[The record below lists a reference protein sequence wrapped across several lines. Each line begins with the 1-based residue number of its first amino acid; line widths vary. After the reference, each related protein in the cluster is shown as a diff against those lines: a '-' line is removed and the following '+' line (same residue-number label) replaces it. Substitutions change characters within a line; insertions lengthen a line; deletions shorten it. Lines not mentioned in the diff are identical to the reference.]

1 MSMESRWIVALSL
14 CAGIVLSASARAAEA
29 HEAGPQQSNASSTEQ
44 ELINLQKAFQNAQE
58 RGDAKYVNNAVADD
72 FLSIETNGDS
82 SGRNEFVRDVHPSER
97 PGPAP
102 LLYDFKV
109 LQLDEGCAVVTYK
122 AVFPGNQLERYQH
135 LSDTWVKQG
144 SQWKLKFQQSTL
156 NLWSAHDLD

>member
-1 MSMESRWIVALSL
+1 MESRWIVTLFLCVANLLS
-14 CAGIVLSASARAAEA
+14 VPARAAEVRDMA
-29 HEAGPQQSNASSTEQ
+29 PHQTNTIQH
-44 ELINLQKAFQNAQE
+44 ELIDLQKAFQDAQE

-82 SGRNEFVRDVHPSER
+82 SERNEFVRDVHPSER

-102 LLYDFKV
+102 ILYDFKV
-109 LQLDEGCAVVTYK
+109 LQLDEGCAIVTYK